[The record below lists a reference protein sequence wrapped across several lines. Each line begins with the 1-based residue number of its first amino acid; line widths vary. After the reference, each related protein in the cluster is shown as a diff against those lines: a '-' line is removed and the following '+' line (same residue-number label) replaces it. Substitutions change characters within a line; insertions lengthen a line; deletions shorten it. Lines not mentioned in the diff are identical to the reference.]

1 MSTIVKN
8 ITSFRAF
15 ILVAFALLF
24 LSFAAVVSM
33 STNVEA
39 DDVQVLQAETTRL
52 EQEIAEN
59 EAYIQ
64 ELQQQANTLQVKIN
78 QLDAEIL
85 GEQKKIELTEN
96 NIRELEHEIEE
107 TERELERQKDIL
119 RHALITLYKEGNIT
133 TIELLA
139 SSESYTDF
147 INQQEYLS
155 RIKDQIH
162 DSAKKVEELKL
173 ELEEEKAKQDELL
186 LELESRRDQ
195 LASKRNEQNRLL
207 EQTQGEEARYQSIVA
222 DLQKQKEA
230 AEAALNAYL
239 ASLINNSVS
248 LGPVAQGEVI
258 GAVGNTGFSTGPHVH
273 FKIYTPTTVDFGVD
287 PISTINSQGWSWPV
301 SGGGILTQ
309 PWGCS
314 SLGFYAWNPAYG
326 CGFHDAIDV
335 AAPEGTPLVAVA
347 SGDIIHRGC
356 LYTGSIFSTMM
367 VVIDHNNG
375 YYSSYAHMVA
385 PSDPA
390 FDACRA
396 NTYY

>member
-1 MSTIVKN
+1 MSTKVKN
-8 ITSFRAF
+8 ITGFKTV
-15 ILVAFALLF
+15 ILVALALLF
-24 LSFAAVVSM
+24 LSFFAVFAVQ
-33 STNVEA
+33 TNANKAE
-39 DDVQVLQAETTRL
+39 VLMAETTRL

-59 EAYIQ
+59 EAYLV
-64 ELQQQANTLQVKIN
+64 ELRARADSLKNTIEK
-78 QLDAEIL
+78 LDAEIAV
-85 GEQKKIELTEN
+85 EQQKIELTKK
-96 NIRELEHEIEE
+96 NIEQLVEEIKI
-107 TERELERQKDIL
+107 TEAELERQKDIL
-119 RHALITLYKEGNIT
+119 RHALVTLYKEGNIT

-139 SSESYTDF
+139 SSDSYTDF

-173 ELEEEKAKQDELL
+173 QLEDEKEKQDELL
-186 LELESRRDQ
+186 LELESRKQ
-195 LASKRNEQNRLL
+195 ELASKRSVQDRLL
-207 EQTQGEEARYQSIVA
+207 EQTQGEESRYQAIVA
-222 DLQKQKEA
+222 DLQEQREA

-248 LGPVAQGEVI
+248 LGPVSKGEVI
-258 GAVGNTGFSTGPHVH
+258 GQVGNTGYSTGPHVH
-273 FKIYTPTTVDFGVD
+273 FKIYTPQTVNFGID
-287 PISTINSQGWSWPV
+287 PITAINSNGWAWPV

-314 SLGFYAWNPAYG
+314 GLGVYAWNPAYG

-347 SGDIIHRGC
+347 DGDIIHRGC
-356 LYTGSIFSTMM
+356 LYTGTIFSTMM

-385 PSDPA
+385 PSGSA
-390 FDACRA
+390 YDACRG